1 MRIASPA
8 EVVDAFGSK
17 PGSLS
22 PLCLQCGDGTA
33 SEVVGTVLVDTALA
47 DYDQVA
53 FGAGD
58 ERSFMVTDLATLLMV
73 LGTEVRESVYTLMSG
88 VTHAAVWLPG
98 QACPRIQA
106 YHCKQCTSNQRGR
119 HRRHQ

>member
-22 PLCLQCGDGTA
+22 PLCLLCGDGTA

-58 ERSFMVTDLATLLMV
+58 ERSFMVTDLATLLNV
-73 LGTEVRESVYTLMSG
+73 LGTEVRESE
-88 VTHAAVWLPG
+88 
-98 QACPRIQA
+98 
-106 YHCKQCTSNQRGR
+106 CTRG
-119 HRRHQ
+119 